1 MKVSHFA
8 ANSVTLYLYLRMV
21 REANS
26 KGKKA
31 ALGYEKKAFVT
42 KI

>member
-8 ANSVTLYLYLRMV
+8 ANSVTLYLCLRMV
-21 REANS
+21 REENH
-26 KGKKA
+26 KGQKA
-31 ALGYEKKAFVT
+31 ALGYEKNVSVK